1 MKLSELSTDRAADVL
16 CEITPFLANLAG
28 DTALQDTLRD
38 KLKLQDGQKLST
50 AELYTFGAQK
60 LAVIVPIV
68 LKDHRADVFGMLA
81 ALNGTTAA
89 QIAAQ
94 GVMDTM
100 GQLREVMQDEQL
112 RDFFKSLQQ
121 EGNT

>member
-38 KLKLQDGQKLST
+38 KLKLQDGQKPSM

-68 LKDHRADVFGMLA
+68 LKEHRADVFGMLA

-121 EGNT
+121 QGNT

>member
-38 KLKLQDGQKLST
+38 KLKLKDGQKLST

-60 LAVIVPIV
+60 LAVIVPIA
-68 LKDHRADVFGMLA
+68 LKDHRTDVFGMLA

-121 EGNT
+121 EGNA

>member
-1 MKLSELSTDRAADVL
+1 MKLSELTTDRAADVL

-28 DTALQDTLRD
+28 DTALHDTLRD
-38 KLKLQDGQKLST
+38 KLKLKDGQKPST

-68 LKDHRADVFGMLA
+68 LKDHRADLFGMLA
-81 ALNGTTAA
+81 ALNGISADK
-89 QIAAQ
+89 IAEQ

-100 GQLREVMQDEQL
+100 KQLREVMQDKQL

-121 EGNT
+121 EETA

>member
-100 GQLREVMQDEQL
+100 GQLREVMQDKQL

-121 EGNT
+121 EGNA

>member
-38 KLKLQDGQKLST
+38 KLKLQDGQKPSM

-121 EGNT
+121 QGNT

>member
-38 KLKLQDGQKLST
+38 KLKLQDGQKPSM

-100 GQLREVMQDEQL
+100 RQLREVMQDGQL

>member
-38 KLKLQDGQKLST
+38 KLKLQDGQKPSM

-60 LAVIVPIV
+60 LAVIVSIV

-100 GQLREVMQDEQL
+100 GQLREVMQDKQL

>member
-38 KLKLQDGQKLST
+38 KLKLQDGQKPSM

-100 GQLREVMQDEQL
+100 GQLREVMQDGQL

>member
-38 KLKLQDGQKLST
+38 KLKLQDGQKPSM

-100 GQLREVMQDEQL
+100 GQLREVMQDKQL

>member
-38 KLKLQDGQKLST
+38 KLKLQDGQKPSM

-60 LAVIVPIV
+60 LAIIVPII

>member
-38 KLKLQDGQKLST
+38 KLKLQDGQKPSM

-60 LAVIVPIV
+60 LAIIVPII
-68 LKDHRADVFGMLA
+68 LKEHRADVFGMLA

>member
-38 KLKLQDGQKLST
+38 KLKLQDGQKPSM

-100 GQLREVMQDEQL
+100 RQLREVMQDGQL

-121 EGNT
+121 ERNT

>member
-28 DTALQDTLRD
+28 DTALQDTLRG
-38 KLKLQDGQKLST
+38 KLKLQDGQKPSM

-60 LAVIVPIV
+60 LAIIVPII

-81 ALNGTTAA
+81 VLNGTTAA

-100 GQLREVMQDEQL
+100 GQLREVMQDGQL

>member
-38 KLKLQDGQKLST
+38 KLELQDGQKPSM

>member
-38 KLKLQDGQKLST
+38 KLKLKDGQKLST

-81 ALNGTTAA
+81 ALNGTTAT

-121 EGNT
+121 EGNA

>member
-38 KLKLQDGQKLST
+38 KLKLQDGQKPSM

-100 GQLREVMQDEQL
+100 GQLREVMQDGQL

-121 EGNT
+121 ERNT

>member
-38 KLKLQDGQKLST
+38 KLKLQDGQKPSM

-100 GQLREVMQDEQL
+100 GQLREVMQDAQL